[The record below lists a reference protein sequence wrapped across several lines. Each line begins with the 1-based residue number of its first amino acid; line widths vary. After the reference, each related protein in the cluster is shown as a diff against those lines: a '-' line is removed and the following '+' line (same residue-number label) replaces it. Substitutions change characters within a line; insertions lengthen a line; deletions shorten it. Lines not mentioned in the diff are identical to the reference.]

1 MKPDRTNR
9 RTHIAEAS
17 ETMTEDDHGSA
28 RAGQQSPA
36 AGVDAPR
43 RGPVIRTSDFVTPQR
58 APAEP
63 PQAAA
68 AENPVSERLRRLA
81 RDPSDYRRPDPA
93 EARPA
98 ETEPARAPL
107 PAAAARAEPEPAPA
121 PPRPDAARA
130 PLRVAVTEIP
140 PIRSAPAAA
149 QLEPPIIDAAMV
161 LRAGWTH
168 RLVILVLVVLMA
180 GLGGAASTLLPRKY
194 TATTTLY
201 FDPQQVSLDGQ
212 QGQGLSQEV
221 VLARIDSQSQ
231 ILISRRVLAAVA
243 RELKLETDR
252 EFGGPPVTVTAK
264 LGKAV
269 TVQREDNTYVVNLA
283 VKSKDADKSA
293 NIANTIVKAFTTEQQ
308 TAAAGDYD
316 SNSTTLDGRL
326 QELEAQ
332 LRQAEQAAADFRTR
346 NNLETA
352 ATADPD
358 QAKRTAALEELLL
371 AAQSKTIAAKAR
383 FDAVSRFE
391 VADLVS
397 GNAPAEGSSAAS
409 STTLAQLQQ
418 QYGTASATVSN
429 LATKLGARH
438 PQLVAARATLDS
450 VSAAIRGEIARMT
463 TAAEADYERA
473 RAEEEA
479 VAKELSVQRA
489 LDNNQSGPLIE
500 YRELKRKA
508 DAARE
513 IYETVLKHSRQTSEE
528 QRLVKSNV
536 RVISPAEPPLQA
548 DGPPRSILLVAC
560 AFGGLIAGLM
570 LGLLYAVVRLFISR
584 ARAAA

>member
-1 MKPDRTNR
+1 MTPEKTNR
-9 RTHIAEAS
+9 RATIAETGYA
-17 ETMTEDDHGSA
+17 MTEDDHGSA
-28 RAGQQSPA
+28 RPGQPSLT

-43 RGPVIRTSDFVTPQR
+43 RGPVIRTSDFVTQPR
-58 APAEP
+58 PVPETTV
-63 PQAAA
+63 AAA
-68 AENPVSERLRRLA
+68 ADGPVSERLRRLA
-81 RDPSDYRRPDPA
+81 RDPSDYHRPQP
-93 EARPA
+93 
-98 ETEPARAPL
+98 
-107 PAAAARAEPEPAPA
+107 EPEPQAEPA
-121 PPRPDAARA
+121 PSRPEPGKA

-140 PIRSAPAAA
+140 PIQTVQPAPSAAVG
-149 QLEPPIIDAAMV
+149 QPIIDAAMV
-161 LRAGWTH
+161 LGAGWAH
-168 RLVILVLVVLMA
+168 RWVILALVVLMA
-180 GLGGAASTLLPRKY
+180 LLGGAASTLLPRKY

-212 QGQGLSQEV
+212 QAASPSQEV

-243 RELKLETDR
+243 NELNLGSDR

-283 VKSKDADKSA
+283 VKSKDAEKSA

-308 TAAAGDYD
+308 NAAAGDYD
-316 SNSTTLDGRL
+316 TNTTTLDGRL

-332 LRQAEQAAADFRTR
+332 LRQAEQAAADFRAR
-346 NNLETA
+346 NNLEPA
-352 ATADPD
+352 ATTDPD

-371 AAQSKTIAAKAR
+371 AAQSKTISAKAR
-383 FDAVSRFE
+383 FDAVSRFQ
-391 VADLVS
+391 VADLVA
-397 GNAPAEGSSAAS
+397 GNAPSDGAASS

-418 QYGTASATVSN
+418 QYGTAAANVSN
-429 LATKLGARH
+429 LETKLGTRH

-450 VSAAIRGEIARMT
+450 VSAAIRGEITRMT

-489 LDNNQSGPLIE
+489 LDTNKSGPLIE

-548 DGPPRSILLVAC
+548 DGPSRSILLVAC
-560 AFGGLIAGLM
+560 AFGGILAGLM
-570 LGLLYAVVRLFISR
+570 LGLLYAIIRLFISR
-584 ARAAA
+584 ARATV